1 MYFQLIFLA
10 RHEVSKQPLAI
21 SINITIHG
29 TNQNSFAGLKSI
41 LEQAIADAINVP
53 VSSVSSLF
61 VETAPT
67 TSFSDDMAVINWK
80 IQPIDTNQETDVLE
94 KINRNRE
101 SLVLDINAKLHKNN
115 AKVLTIDEVKRVPGK
130 LVHCIL

>member
-1 MYFQLIFLA
+1 M
-10 RHEVSKQPLAI
+10 AI

-61 VETAPT
+61 VEPAPT
-67 TSFSDDMAVINWK
+67 TIFHDDITVINWK

-94 KINRNRE
+94 KINRSQE

>member
-1 MYFQLIFLA
+1 M
-10 RHEVSKQPLAI
+10 AI

-29 TNQNSFAGLKSI
+29 TNQNSFAGLKTI

-67 TSFSDDMAVINWK
+67 TRFSDDDIAVINWK

-94 KINRNRE
+94 KINRSQE
-101 SLVLDINAKLHKNN
+101 SLVSDINAKLHKNN

-130 LVHCIL
+130 LVNCIL

>member
-1 MYFQLIFLA
+1 M
-10 RHEVSKQPLAI
+10 AI

-67 TSFSDDMAVINWK
+67 TRFSDDIAVINWK

-94 KINRNRE
+94 KINRNQE

-130 LVHCIL
+130 LVNCIL